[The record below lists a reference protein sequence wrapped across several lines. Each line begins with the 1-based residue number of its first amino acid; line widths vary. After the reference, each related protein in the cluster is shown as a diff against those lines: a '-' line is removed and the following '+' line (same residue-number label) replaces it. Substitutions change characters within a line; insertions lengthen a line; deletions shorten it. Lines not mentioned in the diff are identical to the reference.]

1 MSPLKTCEKTI
12 HQISNIKIPCFSSQN
27 SKFVELD
34 SPDKFQTQIRT
45 QMQNQLSPK
54 ILSSESEYSENDDAM
69 YDSYQMEQLE
79 IEKNIAK
86 YY

>member
-1 MSPLKTCEKTI
+1 M
-12 HQISNIKIPCFSSQN
+12 
-27 SKFVELD
+27 ELD